1 MVQRSRRASRP
12 ASQQKVIIVAEA
24 EEMTVL
30 QEAEPV
36 MTGEEIYQR
45 VNALIGTL
53 EKGATKTMLVYYV
66 ANRIVTHGLYL
77 HGTRAGIDQEE
88 ARLLDELKS
97 WKDTGRRVNRHKRF
111 MSMMAKLDENCAAV
125 EAGRRPPHKF
135 KTPKRRKKPAAR
147 RAKV

>member
-1 MVQRSRRASRP
+1 M
-12 ASQQKVIIVAEA
+12 AEA
-24 EEMTVL
+24 EEMTVS

-45 VNALIGTL
+45 IKALVSTL

-66 ANRIVTHGLYL
+66 ANRIVSHGLYL
-77 HGTRAGIDQEE
+77 HGTHAGIDQEE

-97 WKDTGRRVNRHKRF
+97 WKNTGRDVNRHKRV
-111 MSMMAKLDENCAAV
+111 MSLLAKLDENHAAE
-125 EAGRRPPHKF
+125 EAGRKPPHKF